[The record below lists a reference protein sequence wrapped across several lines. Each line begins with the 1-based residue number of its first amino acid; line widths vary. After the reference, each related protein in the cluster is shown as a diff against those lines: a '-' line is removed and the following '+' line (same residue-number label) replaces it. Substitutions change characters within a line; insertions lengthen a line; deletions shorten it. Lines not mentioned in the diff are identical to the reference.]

1 MFYDVDNCRNEEST
15 LKLHYFRSSTLKN
28 EMDMLQECWDKCTT
42 LYRSSIP
49 ARSLKYFDE
58 NGTKINTK
66 LSTLKYFNNDMVT
79 SNSPLKSM
87 SSDISATAHEIRAQS
102 NKSRT
107 LNTSLLNHS
116 APTTTCITT
125 TTATPIFCDNINM
138 KIFAN
143 ESSLSVFQL
152 STIPLNGSK
161 SYKNLLTP
169 VADKKKNVNNSAS
182 TLVIN
187 NDMDIRMCSYYPA
200 SSTPI
205 NATEGNTKSVIN

>member
-15 LKLHYFRSSTLKN
+15 LKLHHFRSSTLKN

-58 NGTKINTK
+58 NGKKINTK

-87 SSDISATAHEIRAQS
+87 SSDISATAHEITAQS

-116 APTTTCITT
+116 APTPTRITT
-125 TTATPIFCDNINM
+125 TTATPIFRDNINM

-152 STIPLNGSK
+152 STIPLDGSK

-169 VADKKKNVNNSAS
+169 VADK
-182 TLVIN
+182 
-187 NDMDIRMCSYYPA
+187 
-200 SSTPI
+200 
-205 NATEGNTKSVIN
+205 